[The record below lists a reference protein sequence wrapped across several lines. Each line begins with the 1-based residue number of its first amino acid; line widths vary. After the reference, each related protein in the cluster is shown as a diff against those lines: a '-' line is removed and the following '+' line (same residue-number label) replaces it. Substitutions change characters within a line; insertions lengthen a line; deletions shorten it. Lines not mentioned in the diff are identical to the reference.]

1 MSALLRVLIV
11 DDARLARQEL
21 RTLLSALPWVECVG
35 EAGDVPAAR
44 DAIVSLAP
52 DLVLLDVQMPSGSGF
67 DVLEGL
73 ETVPAVVFVTAYD
86 TYAVRA
92 FQANALDYL
101 VKPVEAPRLL
111 EALQR
116 ARRCEVA
123 AGDAPALRTTLSTA
137 LSTQDQV
144 FVREGER
151 CWFVAVSEIRRLV
164 VEGNYTRVWFRDQ
177 NALLTRSLSALEAR
191 LPPELFFRAHR
202 NTLVNLRCIR
212 RVTPSIGDGYD
223 LTLDD
228 GSEVEVSRRQAREL
242 RERLAL

>member
-1 MSALLRVLIV
+1 MSGLLRVLIV

-21 RTLLSALPWVECVG
+21 RTLLSAWPWVQCVG
-35 EAGDVPAAR
+35 EADDVPAAR
-44 DAIVSLAP
+44 EAIATLAP

-67 DVLEGL
+67 DVLDGL
-73 ETVPAVVFVTAYD
+73 ERAPAVVFVTAYD

-116 ARRCEVA
+116 ARQREDMQAEVPA
-123 AGDAPALRTTLSTA
+123 ARGTLGA
-137 LSTQDQV
+137 HDQV
-144 FVREGER
+144 FVRDGER

-164 VEGNYTRVWFRDQ
+164 VDGNYTRLWFRGE
-177 NALLTRSLSALEAR
+177 NALLSRSLSALEAR
-191 LPPELFFRAHR
+191 LPPDMFFRANR
-202 NTLVNLRCIR
+202 NTLVNLRRIR
-212 RVTPSIGDGYD
+212 AVNPSVGDGYD
-223 LTLDD
+223 LALDD

-242 RERLAL
+242 RERMAL

>member
-21 RTLLSALPWVECVG
+21 RTLLSTLPWVECVG
-35 EAGDVPAAR
+35 EADDVPAAR
-44 DAIVSLAP
+44 EAIVTLAP

-123 AGDAPALRTTLSTA
+123 EGDSPALRTTLSA
-137 LSTQDQV
+137 QDQV

-164 VEGNYTRVWFRDQ
+164 VEGNCTRLWFRDQ

-212 RVTPSIGDGYD
+212 RVAPSIGDGYD

-228 GSEVEVSRRQAREL
+228 GGEVEVSRRQAREL

>member
-1 MSALLRVLIV
+1 MSGLLRVLIV

-21 RTLLSALPWVECVG
+21 RTLLSALPWVQCVG
-35 EAGDVPAAR
+35 EADDVPAAR
-44 DAIVSLAP
+44 EAIAALAP

-73 ETVPAVVFVTAYD
+73 EIVPAVVFVTAYD
-86 TYAVRA
+86 SYAVRA

-111 EALQR
+111 EALER
-116 ARRCEVA
+116 ARERN
-123 AGDAPALRTTLSTA
+123 AGASGAPALRSTLA
-137 LSTQDQV
+137 AQDQV

-164 VEGNYTRVWFRDQ
+164 VDGNYTRLWFRDQ

-191 LPPELFFRAHR
+191 LPQELFFRANR
-202 NTLVNLRCIR
+202 NTLVNLRRIR
-212 RVTPSIGDGYD
+212 GIAPSIGDGYD
-223 LTLDD
+223 LTLED

-242 RERLAL
+242 RERMAL

>member
-1 MSALLRVLIV
+1 MSGVLRVLIV

-21 RTLLSALPWVECVG
+21 RTLLSALPWVQCVG
-35 EAGDVPAAR
+35 EADDVPAAR
-44 DAIVSLAP
+44 EAIAALAP

-67 DVLEGL
+67 DVLDGL
-73 ETVPAVVFVTAYD
+73 EAVPAVVFVTAYD

-111 EALQR
+111 QALER
-116 ARRCEVA
+116 ARERDVVA
-123 AGDAPALRTTLSTA
+123 SGALELRNTLGA
-137 LSTQDQV
+137 QDQV

-164 VEGNYTRVWFRDQ
+164 VDGNYTRLWFRDQ

-191 LPPELFFRAHR
+191 LPQDLFFRANR
-202 NTLVNLRCIR
+202 NTLVNLRRIR
-212 RVTPSIGDGYD
+212 GVSPSIGDGYD

-242 RERLAL
+242 RERMAL

>member
-1 MSALLRVLIV
+1 MSATLRVLIV

-21 RTLLSALPWVECVG
+21 RTLLSALPWVQCVG
-35 EAGDVPAAR
+35 EADDVPAAR
-44 DAIVSLAP
+44 EAIATLAP

-67 DVLEGL
+67 DVLDGL

-111 EALQR
+111 EALER
-116 ARRCEVA
+116 ARQREVV
-123 AGDAPALRTTLSTA
+123 AGETREPRSTLGA
-137 LSTQDQV
+137 QDQV

-164 VEGNYTRVWFRDQ
+164 VDGNYTR
-177 NALLTRSLSALEAR
+177 L
-191 LPPELFFRAHR
+191 
-202 NTLVNLRCIR
+202 
-212 RVTPSIGDGYD
+212 
-223 LTLDD
+223 
-228 GSEVEVSRRQAREL
+228 
-242 RERLAL
+242 

>member
-1 MSALLRVLIV
+1 MSGMLRVLIV

-21 RTLLSALPWVECVG
+21 RTLLSAWPWVQCVG
-35 EAGDVPAAR
+35 EADDVPAAR
-44 DAIVSLAP
+44 AAIATLAP

-67 DVLEGL
+67 DVLDGL
-73 ETVPAVVFVTAYD
+73 ERVPAVVFVTAYD

-116 ARRCEVA
+116 ARQREDMQAEVPA
-123 AGDAPALRTTLSTA
+123 ARGTLGA
-137 LSTQDQV
+137 HDQV
-144 FVREGER
+144 FVRDGER

-164 VEGNYTRVWFRDQ
+164 VDGNYTRLWFRGE
-177 NALLTRSLSALEAR
+177 NALLSRSLSALEAR
-191 LPPELFFRAHR
+191 LPQDMFFRANR
-202 NTLVNLRCIR
+202 NTLVNLRRIR
-212 RVTPSIGDGYD
+212 AVTPSVGDGYD
-223 LTLDD
+223 LALDD

-242 RERLAL
+242 RERMAL